1 MNWEICLVDSP
12 SALRFIMDINISK
25 ALKSPSV
32 YIYFKKLW
40 GMLLYNKVTDT
51 NLHSEWEMK
60 EAGLQV
66 MLGVL
71 FAIPDVLVG
80 IPHA

>member
-1 MNWEICLVDSP
+1 
-12 SALRFIMDINISK
+12 
-25 ALKSPSV
+25 
-32 YIYFKKLW
+32 
-40 GMLLYNKVTDT
+40 MLLYNKVTDT

-80 IPHA
+80 IPHAWKL